1 MDKLSEGR
9 SLMNFKQQKI
19 QKKYREMI
27 EENISQKKRILEI
40 ILLILLILL
49 LLRFFFPSVLNHNYI
64 ESYNEEV
71 RWLVVTPEIE
81 NKLKITSI
89 HYKDV
94 TLAENSQLI
103 TYYIKTSFSTNNRE
117 KSNELINQTNKIIVS
132 NKLPSLLQDDQKYEI
147 IILGKENEI
156 LKHKIF

>member
-1 MDKLSEGR
+1 
-9 SLMNFKQQKI
+9 MNFKQQKI